1 MIRLTF
7 MTDAHRVIGAST
19 AEGNARRFQLLPPAL
34 PRVMAGLYAADT
46 VAVGRR
52 SLGGAAQ
59 PALSES
65 AKLIVTTDP
74 DLEAAAELA
83 HAEVCTNHVELIERF
98 RDSDDELN
106 VIGGLTVFRMF
117 LHNADRLDIAETSAA
132 VPGDLVFDDWVAA
145 GFDVTVVEEWEGGRT
160 LRARRPA
167 GTAARNK
174 RNAMALYDVMFNWN
188 RPREAARLYL
198 GEQYR
203 QHNPHVAEGP
213 AAFVEY
219 FERMARDYPGKTR
232 DVQARRRRGQPG
244 GAALPPAL
252 ARRPR
257 LRRHGH
263 LPFRRRGP
271 RRRALGRPAGSARP
285 LRQPERYVL
294 SAVQAP
300 PRLAHLQADARGVV
314 GAHVDRVVRRHR
326 GRYPLGERLAR
337 VRVDV
342 ELREAAARDVDA
354 DAVAPRGT
362 GSWCST
368 GRP

>member
-19 AEGNARRFQLLPPAL
+19 AEGNARRFAQLPPAL

-52 SLGGAAQ
+52 SLGGAVQ

-74 DLEAAAELA
+74 DLKAAAELA
-83 HAEVCTNHVELIERF
+83 HAAVCTNHVELIERF

-117 LHNADRLDIAETSAA
+117 LHHADRLDIAETSTA

-167 GTAARNK
+167 GAAARNK

-219 FERMARDYPGKTR
+219 FERMAREYPGK
-232 DVQARRRRGQPG
+232 
-244 GAALPPAL
+244 
-252 ARRPR
+252 
-257 LRRHGH
+257 
-263 LPFRRRGP
+263 
-271 RRRALGRPAGSARP
+271 
-285 LRQPERYVL
+285 
-294 SAVQAP
+294 
-300 PRLAHLQADARGVV
+300 
-314 GAHVDRVVRRHR
+314 RVTFKR
-326 GRYPLGERLAR
+326 
-337 VRVDV
+337 
-342 ELREAAARDVDA
+342 
-354 DAVAPRGT
+354 AVAEGNLVVLHCRQHWPGDHDYAGMDIFRFDDA
-362 GSWCST
+362 
-368 GRP
+368 GRIVEHWDVLQVVPDRSANPNGMF